1 MGTRLNLRAL
11 EDFKKGDLGCAT
23 RWGATNLKLTDFSGT
38 RKGSILVK
46 ASEDI
51 QRGKDGWFEEAS
63 RSK

>member
-23 RWGATNLKLTDFSGT
+23 RWGATKLTDFSGT
-38 RKGSILVK
+38 RKDSILVK
-46 ASEDI
+46 AGEDI